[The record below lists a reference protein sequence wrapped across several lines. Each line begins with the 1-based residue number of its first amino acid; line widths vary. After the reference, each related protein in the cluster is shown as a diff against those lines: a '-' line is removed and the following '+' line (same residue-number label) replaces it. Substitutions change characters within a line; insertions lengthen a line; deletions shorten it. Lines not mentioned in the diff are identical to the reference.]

1 MKKIVILCI
10 VVLLTLWLTLPAVG
24 CQQEA
29 NPVQEIGYFPTS
41 GQISTW
47 LDANKD
53 LQTSEISSIYEDY
66 QCALELQQR
75 ALKDSYIINVYLNTD
90 EVGDFLWV
98 WCDAYTQAGDIYY
111 WTMLDFGDIAWFGN
125 W

>member
-1 MKKIVILCI
+1 MKKLVILRTVI
-10 VVLLTLWLTLPAVG
+10 LLTLLPALLAVG

-29 NPVQEIGYFPTS
+29 SPVQEIGYFATS

-47 LDANKD
+47 LDVNKD

-75 ALKDSYIINVYLNTD
+75 ALKDGYIINIYLNAD
-90 EVGDFLWV
+90 EAGEFMWV